1 MVVNT
6 NLFNLYEVTKILGVN
21 FMLQYLI
28 RYAEFAVGDKV
39 L

>member
-1 MVVNT
+1 M
-6 NLFNLYEVTKILGVN
+6 FILYEEMKISQLVQ
-21 FMLQYLI
+21 LQYHI